1 MQFSPTFPE
10 EIGKS
15 FIGLYY
21 FYDPD
26 EEHFCKFILKQH
38 IMSELVF
45 ELFDLIVALFF
56 EFVWNAFGITERT
69 YPISDS
75 DNLSIW
81 WALLEWL

>member
-1 MQFSPTFPE
+1 
-10 EIGKS
+10 
-15 FIGLYY
+15 
-21 FYDPD
+21 
-26 EEHFCKFILKQH
+26 
-38 IMSELVF
+38 MSELVF

-56 EFVWNAFGITERT
+56 EFVWNAFGTSERT

>member
-1 MQFSPTFPE
+1 MQFSPTFQE

-15 FIGLYY
+15 FIGPYY

-56 EFVWNAFGITERT
+56 EFV
-69 YPISDS
+69 
-75 DNLSIW
+75 
-81 WALLEWL
+81 